1 MAEKLI
7 AVPQST
13 FRNLVK
19 FRERVLALH
28 EKWYDDDEGEW
39 YGEVVSTDHE
49 FSMKVDMLIF
59 DYCEAE
65 AIEAAE
71 AFEAEEEKIGQANEL
86 LRDLVAE

>member
-7 AVPQST
+7 AVPQTT

-19 FRERVLALH
+19 FRERILALH
-28 EKWYDDDEGEW
+28 EKWYDASPGWDDAGA
-39 YGEVVSTDHE
+39 SIDHK
-49 FSMKVDMLIF
+49 FSMEIDLLIF
-59 DYCEAE
+59 NYCKAE